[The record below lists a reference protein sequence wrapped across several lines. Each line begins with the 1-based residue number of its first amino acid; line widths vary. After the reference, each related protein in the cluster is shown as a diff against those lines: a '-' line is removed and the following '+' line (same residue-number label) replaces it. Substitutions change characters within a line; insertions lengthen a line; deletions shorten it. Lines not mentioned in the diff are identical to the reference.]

1 MVDDQSNRTVT
12 STPGQTFGRRLRE
25 QRERHQITLDAIAS
39 STKIKLSLFAGLER
53 GDIAEWPAG
62 IFQRAFVREYARAI
76 GLAPEP
82 VVAEFARVFA
92 PDSAVAENGAT
103 ASPAGELRLTLAFE
117 PLPDPAVRTLA
128 LAALAEAVGLAIVA
142 AVVSW
147 VTASGF
153 GATCGALAL
162 LYYPIATAWLG
173 CSPVGWYV
181 KREAATHTPSRAPE
195 RLEPVVAERRDRL
208 YLVKP
213 AAEPDPALATEP
225 PADRDSDSPFP
236 RSAARYPDGLLAAT
250 INAELAA
257 PGQIT
262 VNS

>member
-1 MVDDQSNRTVT
+1 MVDDESNRTIT
-12 STPGQTFGRRLRE
+12 STPGQKFGRRLRE

-39 STKIKLSLFAGLER
+39 STKIKMSLFAGLER
-53 GDIAEWPAG
+53 GDIADWPAG

-92 PDSAVAENGAT
+92 RESAHAENEGTAT
-103 ASPAGELRLTLAFE
+103 AGELRLTLEHE
-117 PLPDPAVRTLA
+117 PLPVPPVDTPA
-128 LAALAEAVGLAIVA
+128 LAALAEAACLAVLA

-162 LYYPIATAWLG
+162 LYYPIGTAWLG
-173 CSPVGWYV
+173 CSPVGWYL
-181 KREAATHTPSRAPE
+181 KREAGTRATRDAPE
-195 RLEPVVAERRDRL
+195 RLEPMVAEKRDRL

-213 AAEPDPALATEP
+213 AAESDAALAEQ
-225 PADRDSDSPFP
+225 PADRDTDSPFP
-236 RSAARYPDGLLAAT
+236 RSAVR
-250 INAELAA
+250 
-257 PGQIT
+257 
-262 VNS
+262 

>member
-1 MVDDQSNRTVT
+1 MVDDESNRTVT
-12 STPGQTFGRRLRE
+12 STPGQKFGRRLRE

-39 STKIKLSLFAGLER
+39 STKIKMSLFAGLER

-92 PDSAVAENGAT
+92 PGSARAENGAT
-103 ASPAGELRLTLAFE
+103 ASAGELRLTLAHE
-117 PLPDPAVRTLA
+117 PLPVPPIRTPA
-128 LAALAEAVGLAIVA
+128 LAVLAEAVCLAVLA

-162 LYYPIATAWLG
+162 LYYPIGTAWLG
-173 CSPVGWYV
+173 CSPVGWYL
-181 KREAATHTPSRAPE
+181 KREADARTASRAPE
-195 RLEPVVAERRDRL
+195 RLEPVVAEKRDRL

-213 AAEPDPALATEP
+213 AAESDPA
-225 PADRDSDSPFP
+225 SPFP
-236 RSAARYPDGLLAAT
+236 RSAAR
-250 INAELAA
+250 
-257 PGQIT
+257 
-262 VNS
+262 